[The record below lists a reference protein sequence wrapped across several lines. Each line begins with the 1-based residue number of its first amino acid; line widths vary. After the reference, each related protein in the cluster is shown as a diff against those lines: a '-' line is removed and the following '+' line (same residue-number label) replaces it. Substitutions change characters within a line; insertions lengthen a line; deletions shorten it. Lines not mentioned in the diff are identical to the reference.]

1 MKARSNLLNFASNKA
16 DNAKLKA
23 RKQRENASQPQ
34 SLNDVNFSPQS
45 NSKDS
50 YAPAFSSSPNL
61 DDNTGSDKENMAGA
75 ENKSKALPK
84 INNPKAGNRLK
95 ALMDLLG
102 RKNPALP
109 SNKISSAKARI
120 AKEDQ
125 DLSSFKI
132 KKNNKNNI
140 FLPPLTSF
148 TPKEQNTLEEMK
160 KNFPKSPADV
170 PAIKVNDE
178 TKLSAKKSDPLS
190 SQLHR
195 KKIYREYSV
204 PIGNKKKV
212 IFKSVNSKNPN
223 GDESKRSESPAA
235 DPLKM
240 KKKVLQVPE
249 PTLNFSTRIHRVS
262 IDDALERLN
271 QLTNQSGN
279 ARKDL
284 LRIQENALAIRLSY
298 ERNHKSLDKIN
309 SERDLRNP

>member
-23 RKQRENASQPQ
+23 RKQQENASQPQ

-45 NSKDS
+45 NSKES
-50 YAPAFSSSPNL
+50 YLPAFSSSPNL
-61 DDNTGSDKENMAGA
+61 DDNNNSSDKENMAGA

-120 AKEDQ
+120 TKENE

-140 FLPPLTSF
+140 FLPPLSSF
-148 TPKEQNTLEEMK
+148 TPKHLEQNTLEEMK
-160 KNFPKSPADV
+160 KNFPKSPADI

-178 TKLSAKKSDPLS
+178 VKLSTKKSDPLS

-195 KKIYREYSV
+195 KKVYRDYSV
-204 PIGNKKKV
+204 PTGNKKKV
-212 IFKSVNSKNPN
+212 IFKSFNP
-223 GDESKRSESPAA
+223 K
-235 DPLKM
+235 
-240 KKKVLQVPE
+240 
-249 PTLNFSTRIHRVS
+249 
-262 IDDALERLN
+262 
-271 QLTNQSGN
+271 SG
-279 ARKDL
+279 KDGIL
-284 LRIQENALAIRLSY
+284 WYFLISCLR
-298 ERNHKSLDKIN
+298 
-309 SERDLRNP
+309 

>member
-223 GDESKRSESPAA
+223 GSGIFLSYGILKFSLIGDESKRSESPAA

-262 IDDALERLN
+262 IGKEHLW
-271 QLTNQSGN
+271 
-279 ARKDL
+279 
-284 LRIQENALAIRLSY
+284 ENHRPNTSKMM
-298 ERNHKSLDKIN
+298 HWKG
-309 SERDLRNP
+309 